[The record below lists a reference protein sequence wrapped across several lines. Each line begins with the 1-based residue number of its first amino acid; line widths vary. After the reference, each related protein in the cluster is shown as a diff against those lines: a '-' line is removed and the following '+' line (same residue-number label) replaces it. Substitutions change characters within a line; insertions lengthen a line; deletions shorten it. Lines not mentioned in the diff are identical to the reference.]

1 MHALNPDKESSMS
14 TKTVLPEFARRG
26 LEMLS
31 ERDPELYDLLEQ
43 EHHRQVN
50 TLMMVAASSGADPSV
65 LACEGTA
72 MSNVTTEGY
81 PGARFHAGCEF
92 VDRMERLAIERAKT
106 AFQARYANVQPH
118 SGSSANEI
126 IMFALLKP
134 GDKIL
139 GLDLDCGG
147 HLTHGSKASISGNY
161 FRAIGYGLDSQGF
174 IDYEQVA
181 RLAAEHKPKL
191 IITGASSYPRIIDFQ
206 RFRAIADEVN
216 AFMLADISHIA
227 GLVVAGE
234 HPSPIN
240 HAHFTTTSTYKQLN
254 GPRGGLI
261 LMGRD
266 CDQRAPDGR
275 QTLAEMLQKAVFPF
289 FQGTPSLG
297 TIASKARALANVC
310 TPEFKLLAHR
320 IVTSAGRLAQC
331 FMEKDYRVLTGG
343 SDNHLVVIDVLA
355 KGVTGVIAERALEE
369 CNIIVNKNK
378 IPGDKHPALITSG
391 MRLGTN
397 SLALRGLT
405 AEEMPHCAD
414 LIHKVLGSLKVMGKT
429 EYELADTVK
438 KYVRVEV
445 QKLCAEY
452 PIPDYPSESADNI
465 SAREPN

>member
-1 MHALNPDKESSMS
+1 MA
-14 TKTVLPEFARRG
+14 TKTVLPEFALRG
-26 LEMLS
+26 LKMLS

-65 LACEGTA
+65 LACEGTVTN
-72 MSNVTTEGY
+72 NVTTEGY
-81 PGARFHAGCEF
+81 PGTRFHAGCEF
-92 VDRMERLAIERAKT
+92 VDRMERLAIERAKI
-106 AFQARYANVQPH
+106 AFQAGYANVQPH

-126 IMFALLKP
+126 VMFALLKP
-134 GDKIL
+134 GDTIL
-139 GLDLDCGG
+139 GLGMECGG
-147 HLTHGSKASISGNY
+147 HLTHGSTSSITGNY
-161 FRAIGYGLDSQGF
+161 FRAIGYGLDAQGF
-174 IDYEQVA
+174 IDYEQVT
-181 RLAAEHKPKL
+181 RLAAEHRPKL

-206 RFRAIADEVN
+206 RFRAIADGVN

-266 CDQRAPDGR
+266 CDQRSPDGK

-320 IVTSAGRLAQC
+320 IVTSARRLAQC

-343 SDNHLVVIDVLA
+343 SDNHLVMIDVLA

-369 CNIIVNKNK
+369 CRIIVNKNR
-378 IPGDKHPALITSG
+378 IPGDKHSALITSG
-391 MRLGTN
+391 LRLGTN

-405 AEEMPHCAD
+405 AEEMPLCAD
-414 LIHKVLGSLKVMGKT
+414 LIHRVLGSLKILGKT
-429 EYELADTVK
+429 EYELPDTVK
-438 KYVRVEV
+438 RSVRLDV

-452 PIPDYPSESADNI
+452 PIPDYPSESVNGVDRI
-465 SAREPN
+465 SPPR